1 MNAICIASGPSLTQT
16 DIDKCR
22 LSGRTV
28 YVVND
33 VFKSVP
39 WAGYLFAADGDW
51 WDHHK
56 GAQGFAGERW
66 TINNQMADK
75 WGLNHI
81 EGTSSGLFSA
91 TEPICYGKHSGFQ
104 AIGLAAVHGH
114 KDIWLLGYDLGFEP
128 GTPKHFFGE
137 HPRGVDRPSQY
148 GDWIEHFNRA
158 APLIAEAGIKII
170 NMTRKTALECF
181 ERGSL

>member
-1 MNAICIASGPSLTQT
+1 MSAVIIASGPSLIQS

-22 LSGRTV
+22 LTGRAV

-33 VFKSVP
+33 VYKSAP
-39 WAGYLFAADGDW
+39 WADYLYASDGDW

-56 GAQGFAGERW
+56 GAQSFQGERW
-66 TINNQMADK
+66 TISNQVADR
-75 WGLNHI
+75 WGINYI
-81 EGTSSGLFSA
+81 PGTSDGLFSIQ
-91 TEPICYGKHSGFQ
+91 EPIVYGKHSGFQ
-104 AIGLAAVHGH
+104 AIGLAANHGH
-114 KDIWLLGYDLGFEP
+114 KDIWLLGYDMGFEP

-148 GDWIEHFNRA
+148 ADWIEHFRKA
-158 APLIAEAGIKII
+158 APLIAEAGITIT

-181 ERGSL
+181 ERGTL